1 MNYCPKCHNC
11 QLSVSVPPEK
21 MFDNYLY
28 VSSTAAS
35 FRQHFQKAAEQY
47 IKEFN
52 LNSNTLVVDIGSND
66 GVALKPLKE
75 HNIPVVGIEP
85 AKNIAELANQ
95 NGIRTFNHYFDDS
108 AVKEIQKLGKAKLV
122 TASNMFA
129 HSDKLD
135 EIAKNVFKI
144 LDDDGSFIIEVQYL
158 KDTLKDLTFD
168 NIYHEHY
175 NYWSVLSLNNFFNR
189 LGFKIYKVQHIETHG
204 GSIRV
209 YVAKNPN
216 MVDASVDEFIADEVT
231 FGLTQYTTYQTFGRN
246 VEQIKTNVVKNIKEL
261 KKHYNICAYG
271 SPAKATTALN
281 YFQITDEYINYTV
294 DDNPLKN
301 EKVIP
306 GVNIEIKNK
315 KYFDA
320 NRPTLV
326 IVLAWNFFDCIVENN
341 KEAINSGIKFI
352 SVKDLEKDTLVL

>member
-1 MNYCPKCHNC
+1 
-11 QLSVSVPPEK
+11 
-21 MFDNYLY
+21 
-28 VSSTAAS
+28 
-35 FRQHFQKAAEQY
+35 
-47 IKEFN
+47 
-52 LNSNTLVVDIGSND
+52 
-66 GVALKPLKE
+66 
-75 HNIPVVGIEP
+75 
-85 AKNIAELANQ
+85 
-95 NGIRTFNHYFDDS
+95 
-108 AVKEIQKLGKAKLV
+108 
-122 TASNMFA
+122 MFA

-209 YVAKNPN
+209 YVAKNPT
-216 MVDASVDEFIADEVT
+216 MVDASVDQFIADEVT

-326 IVLAWNFFDCIVENN
+326 IVLAWNFFDYIVENN
-341 KEAINSGIKFI
+341 KETINSGIKFI
-352 SVKDLEKDTLVL
+352 SVKDLEKNTLVL